1 MGDGG
6 WRRIDAAAAWHI
18 LTRVGLSALATALH
32 GRLLKR
38 SGELSRAAGD
48 SRPYTKGRRFIAP
61 PFSLVRPAGRTHLEV
76 KDPMGVWIATGALG
90 RVRLLNHPL
99 WRRPCKLQLT
109 DPMR

>member
-18 LTRVGLSALATALH
+18 LTRVGLSALETALH

-38 SGELSRAAGD
+38 SGELSGAAGA

-61 PFSLVRPAGRTHLEV
+61 PFSLAEPICLG
-76 KDPMGVWIATGALG
+76 GVSAARSRSPRQDI
-90 RVRLLNHPL
+90 PL
-99 WRRPCKLQLT
+99 P
-109 DPMR
+109 